1 MVKHSMKKPLIGILI
16 FAYGLSSPLFAAET
30 ANLTLSGRVVSET
43 CNTDIVNKQPLQRCG
58 KNTYLIASKNIE
70 NHARGVVTR
79 TVNLSNDTSRK
90 IIISSYD

>member
-1 MVKHSMKKPLIGILI
+1 MKKPLIGILI

-30 ANLTLSGRVVSET
+30 ANLTLFGRVVSET

-58 KNTYLIASKNIE
+58 KNTYLIASKNIA